1 MNILAIVDDANSPI
15 RRIPLTGSIQNEVSE
30 FFLRQKEN
38 FCVDKEKVDFT
49 GSYNVDIREEVL
61 RISNYS
67 IEDELTNSLQNPLS
81 YDILNLREES
91 LRIMALLAGEWNDE
105 KYICFQVFDS
115 RKVLDKGFTLI
126 HSQNTYTKLQDPG
139 IILQDKLTALF
150 EEDELLFY
158 SYYNTRRFLDLSNYY
173 KEATDSDL
181 DAFVDNDLFEVE
193 NKDLFKYN
201 SDSIIRKRIALL
213 QKNNVLGN
221 LGIDDIRRTAQEY
234 GVSINIEN
242 SKIVIPD
249 NRKELKKF
257 IRFLDEDYF
266 TAPLTKRKCITNSKQ
281 YLPR

>member
-1 MNILAIVDDANSPI
+1 MNILAIVDDVNSPI

-38 FCVDKEKVDFT
+38 FSVDKEKVDFT
-49 GSYNVDIREEVL
+49 GSYNVDIGEVF
-61 RISNYS
+61 RISDYS
-67 IEDELTNSLQNPLS
+67 IKEELTNPLQNPLS

-158 SYYNTRRFLDLSNYY
+158 SYHNTRRFLDLSNYY

-201 SDSIIRKRIALL
+201 SDSIIRKKIALL
-213 QKNNVLGN
+213 EKNNVLGN

-266 TAPLTKRKCITNSKQ
+266 TAPLTKRKCITNSKK
-281 YLPR
+281 YL

>member
-38 FCVDKEKVDFT
+38 FSVDKEKVDFT
-49 GSYNVDIREEVL
+49 GSYNVDIGEVF
-61 RISNYS
+61 RISDYS
-67 IEDELTNSLQNPLS
+67 IKEELTNPLQNPLS

-150 EEDELLFY
+150 EEDELLFN
-158 SYYNTRRFLDLSNYY
+158 SYYITRRFLDLSNY
-173 KEATDSDL
+173 
-181 DAFVDNDLFEVE
+181 
-193 NKDLFKYN
+193 
-201 SDSIIRKRIALL
+201 
-213 QKNNVLGN
+213 
-221 LGIDDIRRTAQEY
+221 
-234 GVSINIEN
+234 
-242 SKIVIPD
+242 
-249 NRKELKKF
+249 
-257 IRFLDEDYF
+257 
-266 TAPLTKRKCITNSKQ
+266 
-281 YLPR
+281 

>member
-15 RRIPLTGSIQNEVSE
+15 RRIPLTDSIQNEVSE
-30 FFLRQKEN
+30 FFLGQKEN

-49 GSYNVDIREEVL
+49 GSYNVDIGEVF

-139 IILQDKLTALF
+139 IILQDKLTAVF

-201 SDSIIRKRIALL
+201 SDSIIRKKIALL

>member
-49 GSYNVDIREEVL
+49 GSYNVDIGEVF
-61 RISNYS
+61 RISDYS
-67 IEDELTNSLQNPLS
+67 IEEELTNPLQNPLS

-115 RKVLDKGFTLI
+115 RKVLGKGFTLI

-201 SDSIIRKRIALL
+201 SDSIIRKKIALL

>member
-49 GSYNVDIREEVL
+49 GSYNVDIGEVF
-61 RISNYS
+61 RISDYS
-67 IEDELTNSLQNPLS
+67 IEEELTNPLQNPLS

-115 RKVLDKGFTLI
+115 RKVLNKGFTLI

-139 IILQDKLTALF
+139 IILQDKLTAIF
-150 EEDELLFY
+150 EENELLFY
-158 SYYNTRRFLDLSNYY
+158 SYHNTRRFLDLSNYY

-201 SDSIIRKRIALL
+201 SDSIIRKKIALL
-213 QKNNVLGN
+213 QKNNVLSN

>member
-38 FCVDKEKVDFT
+38 FCEDKEKIGFT
-49 GSYNVDIREEVL
+49 GSYNVDIGEVF
-61 RISNYS
+61 RISDYS
-67 IEDELTNSLQNPLS
+67 IEEKLTNPLQNPLS
-81 YDILNLREES
+81 YDILNLREEC

-126 HSQNTYTKLQDPG
+126 HSRNTYTKLQDPG

-158 SYYNTRRFLDLSNYY
+158 SYHNTRRFLDLSNYY

-201 SDSIIRKRIALL
+201 SDSIIRKKIALL

-266 TAPLTKRKCITNSKQ
+266 TAPLTKRKCITNSKK
-281 YLPR
+281 YL

>member
-49 GSYNVDIREEVL
+49 GSYNVDIGEVFQ
-61 RISNYS
+61 ISDYS
-67 IEDELTNSLQNPLS
+67 IEEELTNPLQNPLS
-81 YDILNLREES
+81 CDILNLREES

-115 RKVLDKGFTLI
+115 RKVLGKGFTLI

-158 SYYNTRRFLDLSNYY
+158 SFYNTRRFLNLSNYY

-181 DAFVDNDLFEVE
+181 DAFVDNDLFEVV

-201 SDSIIRKRIALL
+201 SDSIIRKKIGLL

-221 LGIDDIRRTAQEY
+221 LGIDEIRRTAQEY

>member
-49 GSYNVDIREEVL
+49 GSYNVDIGEVF
-61 RISNYS
+61 RISDYS
-67 IEDELTNSLQNPLS
+67 IEEELTNPLQNPLS
-81 YDILNLREES
+81 CDILNLREES

-115 RKVLDKGFTLI
+115 RKVLGKGYTLI

-158 SYYNTRRFLDLSNYY
+158 SYHNTRRFLNLSNYY

-181 DAFVDNDLFEVE
+181 DAFVDNDLFEVD

-201 SDSIIRKRIALL
+201 SDSIIRKKIALL